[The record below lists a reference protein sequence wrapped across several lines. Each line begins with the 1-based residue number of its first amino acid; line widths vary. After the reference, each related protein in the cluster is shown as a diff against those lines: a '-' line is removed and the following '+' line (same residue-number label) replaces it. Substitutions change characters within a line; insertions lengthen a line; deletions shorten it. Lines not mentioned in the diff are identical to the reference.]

1 MYLPQPRECASEVTG
16 IVRTD
21 RQGTPHAC
29 PCDGYG
35 EKLLLSNRAAAEPI
49 PLMTPG
55 RKYKVPAGSHVKCVP
70 KASPLSS
77 TTPATSRVLLFL
89 LCRIFQAEHFRLI
102 VIGEQLAEAPPA
114 DDGLQRLL

>member
-1 MYLPQPRECASEVTG
+1 MYLPQPWECTSEVTD

-35 EKLLLSNRAAAEPI
+35 EKLLSSNRAAAEPI

-55 RKYKVPAGSHVKCVP
+55 RKYKVPAGSHVKRVP

-77 TTPATSRVLLFL
+77 TRPRYVAGFGVSAPALFGALAAREGSSRSS
-89 LCRIFQAEHFRLI
+89 
-102 VIGEQLAEAPPA
+102 G
-114 DDGLQRLL
+114 G

>member
-1 MYLPQPRECASEVTG
+1 MYLPQPWECASEVTD

-35 EKLLLSNRAAAEPI
+35 EKLHLSNRAAAEPI

-55 RKYKVPAGSHVKCVP
+55 RKYKVPVGSARERVP

-77 TTPATSRVLLFL
+77 VPTRTLRVLAFL
-89 LCRIFQAEHFRLI
+89 SPSSLWCLCGGRKPRQ
-102 VIGEQLAEAPPA
+102 
-114 DDGLQRLL
+114 

>member
-1 MYLPQPRECASEVTG
+1 MYLPQPWECTSEVTD

-35 EKLLLSNRAAAEPI
+35 EKLLSSNRAAAEPI

-55 RKYKVPAGSHVKCVP
+55 RKYKVPVGSRVKCVP

-77 TTPATSRVLLFL
+77 VPTRTSRVLAFL
-89 LCRIFQAEHFRLI
+89 TGQQAFQIIDDAGRL
-102 VIGEQLAEAPPA
+102 VGPG
-114 DDGLQRLL
+114 DH

>member
-1 MYLPQPRECASEVTG
+1 MYLPQPWECASEVTD

-55 RKYKVPAGSHVKCVP
+55 RKYKVPAGSHVKRVP

-77 TTPATSRVLLFL
+77 VSTRSVCGFWRFSHPSTRHLLPTTRQKIPPRE
-89 LCRIFQAEHFRLI
+89 AETA
-102 VIGEQLAEAPPA
+102 Q
-114 DDGLQRLL
+114 